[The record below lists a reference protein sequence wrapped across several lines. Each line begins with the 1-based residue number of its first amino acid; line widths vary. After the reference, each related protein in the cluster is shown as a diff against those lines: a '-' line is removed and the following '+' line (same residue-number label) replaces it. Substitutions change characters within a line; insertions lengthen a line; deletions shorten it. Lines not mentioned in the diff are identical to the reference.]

1 MKNNIDQFASLL
13 FNTKITIS
21 AKQSLLLED
30 GMNQIVHLL
39 EIGREQ
45 NNTVYIIGNGGSA
58 AIASHAVTDFS
69 NMANIKALEMLNTS
83 MITCRSNDYGYEYVY
98 QRQLH
103 QFVAKQDILIAI
115 SSSGQ
120 SKNIINGVDA
130 ARLNGAKII
139 TLSGFNADNP
149 LRQLGDYNIWLDS
162 KDYGQVEIGHAFV
175 LHQITDCL
183 KNSAY
188 YKTPSA
194 EHQKHLENLELA

>member
-83 MITCRSNDYGYEYVY
+83 MITCLSNDYGYEYVY

-162 KDYGQVEIGHAFV
+162 KDYGQVEIGHAFI